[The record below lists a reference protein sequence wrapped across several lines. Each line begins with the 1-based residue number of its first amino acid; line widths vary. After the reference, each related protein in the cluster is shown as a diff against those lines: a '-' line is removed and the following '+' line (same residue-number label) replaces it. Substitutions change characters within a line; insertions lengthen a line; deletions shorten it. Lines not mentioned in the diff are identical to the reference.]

1 MVGSGLGFLQLVMFE
16 VWTVN
21 CKFLIFIDVCSAR
34 RPCLQSL
41 LIRKNLESLLFF
53 LNSLLILNNWK
64 KYALEI
70 RPR

>member
-53 LNSLLILNNWK
+53 
-64 KYALEI
+64 
-70 RPR
+70 